1 MPSSGQPGSGGPIT
15 SDGSVVEIYRRV
27 SGDAEVQ
34 VIAAML
40 NPASSVLDLGSG
52 VGRIAN
58 PLSELGHQ
66 LTAVDDSAD
75 MLAHV
80 RPGRTVQARIEH
92 LRLAEKFDAVLLAS
106 SLINYPGVEFRRRLL
121 ATIAHHL
128 KPDGKA
134 IIQWRP
140 LEWFA
145 QRPPGSYQRSDG
157 QMLQTMTILSNQ
169 DRTVVGEFTLDY
181 DGKSLTQAFEA
192 HHLAADDLEAL
203 LKEVGMRLDTADP
216 DSSEW
221 LVATPQRRTN

>member
-1 MPSSGQPGSGGPIT
+1 MRGSAEPGSGGPIT

-40 NPASSVLDLGSG
+40 NPASTVLDLGSG

-80 RPGRTVQARIEH
+80 RSGRTVQARIENV
-92 LRLAEKFDAVLLAS
+92 RLAEKFDAVLLAS
-106 SLINYPGVEFRRRLL
+106 SLINYPGIEFRRRLL

-128 KPDGKA
+128 EPDGKA

-157 QMLQTMTILSNQ
+157 QMLQTMTILSNE
-169 DRTVVGEFTLDY
+169 DGTVVGEFTLDN
-181 DGKSLTQAFEA
+181 DDKSLTQSFEA
-192 HHLAADDLEAL
+192 HHVTTDELKAL
-203 LKEVGMRLDTADP
+203 LNEVGMRLDTADP

-221 LVATPQRRTN
+221 LVATPRTE

>member
-1 MPSSGQPGSGGPIT
+1 MPSSGAPGSGGPIT

-40 NPASSVLDLGSG
+40 DPASSVLDLGSG

-66 LTAVDDSAD
+66 ITAVDDSAD

-80 RPGRTVQARIEH
+80 RPGRTVRARIEH

-121 ATIAHHL
+121 ATIAHL
-128 KPDGKA
+128 SSRKA
-134 IIQWRP
+134 RP
-140 LEWFA
+140 SSSGDHYS
-145 QRPPGSYQRSDG
+145 GSHSDHRAG
-157 QMLQTMTILSNQ
+157 TSGPMV
-169 DRTVVGEFTLDY
+169 RCC
-181 DGKSLTQAFEA
+181 
-192 HHLAADDLEAL
+192 
-203 LKEVGMRLDTADP
+203 
-216 DSSEW
+216 
-221 LVATPQRRTN
+221 RR